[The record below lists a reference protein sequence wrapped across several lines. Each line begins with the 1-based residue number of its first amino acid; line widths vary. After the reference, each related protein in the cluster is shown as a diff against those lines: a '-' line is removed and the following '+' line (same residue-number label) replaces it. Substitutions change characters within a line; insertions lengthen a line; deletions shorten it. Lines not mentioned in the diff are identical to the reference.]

1 MGRVW
6 ITALVSMLLMFLPK
20 KCNGIPRSNFTDQSA
35 LLAFKAHIT
44 FDPQNILARD
54 WSTKTS
60 FCNWTGVSCSLRRQ
74 RVTALDLSSMG
85 LIGTVPPQLGNLS
98 FLQSLILYNNSFHGY
113 LPSEIGNLRRLQIL
127 DIGSNKLPLVI
138 PESFGNLHRL
148 EELRFDGN
156 DLTGTIPSTIFNISS
171 LKVLDFMFNDL
182 FGSLPKNTC
191 HHLPKLELLLLSTN
205 QLSGHIPSDLFKC
218 RELKSLWL
226 PYNNFTGAIPEEIGS
241 LPMLELL
248 NLGVNMLS
256 GDLPRSIFNM
266 TSIKSI
272 LLPFN
277 RLSGSLPQES
287 SINLPNLKE
296 LQLDMNDITGS
307 MPGFLRNLSK
317 LEILDLSF
325 NKMTGNVLQ
334 EFGNLRALQGLFL
347 ESNSFTNHPSSQT
360 LNFITSLTNCRQ
372 LKILHIGGNPLD
384 GMLPNSVG
392 NLSRFLTNFYAYS
405 SKLKGHIPGEIGNLS
420 SLIVLSLEENSLM
433 GPIPTTVRGLRKIQV
448 LDLYKNKL
456 NGSIPSDICLARRL
470 VSLTLNNNLLSG
482 EIPSCLG
489 NITSL
494 RNLYLH
500 FNKLSS
506 AIPMALWSLK
516 DLLILNLH
524 SNFLYGS
531 LPPQIGEMEAAIGI
545 HLSSNQLSGNIPSTI
560 GSLQNLISF
569 SLSKNS
575 FQGSIPEAFGDL
587 ISLELLDLSQ
597 NNLSGEIPKSLEAL
611 RYLKYFNASF
621 NGLQGEI
628 PRGGP
633 FANFTA
639 SSFIMNKGLCGPSR
653 LQVPPCSIESRK
665 DSKTKS
671 RLLRFSLP
679 AAASILLVVAFI
691 FLVMGCRR
699 RYRKDP
705 IPEALPVTAIQRR
718 ISYLELLRATNEFH
732 ETNLLGTGS
741 FGSVYQGRLPDGLN
755 VAIKIFNLQ
764 LQRAFRSFDTEC
776 EIMRNIRHRNLV
788 KIICSCSNLD
798 FKALVLE
805 YMPKGSLEKWL
816 YSHNYCLDIIQRVNI
831 MIDVASALEYLHH
844 GYSSPVVHC
853 DLKPSNVL
861 LDEDMVAHVCD
872 FGIAKLLGESE
883 SIAQTRTLA
892 TIGYIA
898 PEYGLDGLVS
908 TKIDVYSF
916 GIMLMEML
924 TRKRPTD
931 EMFEG
936 EMSLKRLIKDS
947 LPDSAID
954 IVDSNM
960 LNRGDGYSLKK
971 EHCVTSIMELALQ
984 CVNESP
990 EERMT
995 MVEILPRLKNIKVEF
1010 LRDSERRR
1018 P

>member
-1 MGRVW
+1 MEGPCGSNGCFTENRVDTAGHLSTQLIKLHLILHFDFDFIKNQSVMGRVW
-6 ITALVSMLLMFLPK
+6 ITVLVSMLLMFLPK

-44 FDPQNILARD
+44 FDPQNILARE

-74 RVTALDLSSMG
+74 RVTELDLSSMG
-85 LIGTVPPQLGNLS
+85 LVGTVPPQLGNLS
-98 FLQSLILYNNSFHGY
+98 FLQYLTLYNNSFHGY

-138 PESFGNLHRL
+138 PESFGNLHKL

-156 DLTGTIPSTIFNISS
+156 DLT
-171 LKVLDFMFNDL
+171 
-182 FGSLPKNTC
+182 
-191 HHLPKLELLLLSTN
+191 
-205 QLSGHIPSDLFKC
+205 
-218 RELKSLWL
+218 ELKSLWL

-241 LPMLELL
+241 LPMLEL

-266 TSIKSI
+266 TSIKRI
-272 LLPFN
+272 ILPFN
-277 RLSGSLPQES
+277 RLSGSMPQES

-296 LQLDMNDITGS
+296 LQLNMNDITGS
-307 MPGFLRNLSK
+307 MPGFLRNLSR

-347 ESNSFTNHPSSQT
+347 EYNSFTNHPSSQT
-360 LNFITSLTNCRQ
+360 LDFITSLTNCRQ
-372 LKILHIGGNPLD
+372 LKKLHIGDNPLD

-392 NLSRFLTNFYAYS
+392 NLSRFLTNFHAYT
-405 SKLKGHIPGEIGNLS
+405 SKLKGHIPVEIGNLS
-420 SLIVLSLEENSLM
+420 SLIVLSLQENSLV

-456 NGSIPSDICLARRL
+456 NGSIPSDVCLARRL
-470 VSLTLNNNLLSG
+470 VDLTLDNNLLSG

-489 NITSL
+489 NLTSL

-531 LPPQIGEMEAAIGI
+531 IPPQIGEMEAAIGI
-545 HLSSNQLSGNIPSTI
+545 RLSSNQLSGNIPSTI
-560 GSLQNLISF
+560 GSLQKLIKF
-569 SLSKNS
+569 SLSQNS
-575 FQGSIPEAFGDL
+575 FQGSIPEAFGEL
-587 ISLELLDLSQ
+587 TSLELLDLSQ

-679 AAASILLVVAFI
+679 AAASFLLVVAFI

-755 VAIKIFNLQ
+755 VAVKIFNLQ

-776 EIMRNIRHRNLV
+776 EILRNIRHRNLV

-861 LDEDMVAHVCD
+861 LDEDMVAHICD
-872 FGIAKLLGESE
+872 FGMAKLLGESE

-936 EMSLKRLIKDS
+936 EMSLKRLIKES

-995 MVEILPRLKNIKVEF
+995 MVEILPRLKNIKAEF
-1010 LRDSERRR
+1010 LRDS
-1018 P
+1018 